1 MTTDGMIGEEF
12 YKWYNKPYA
21 PWHAPWHASCYTA
34 IMNLIRFVIRER
46 AEKYQLTYSC
56 SPSAC
61 YERACG
67 DFEIRW
73 KDYNAAFNDTKEI
86 P

>member
-1 MTTDGMIGEEF
+1 MMTDGMVGEEF
-12 YKWYNKPYA
+12 YKWYNQPYA
-21 PWHAPWHASCYTA
+21 SRHAPCYTA

-46 AEKYQLTYSC
+46 AEKYVFTTYSC
-56 SPSAC
+56 SVRAC